1 MANEAHKS
9 NIINVTDLN
18 RWLGE
23 VDRIEQDREAIKG
36 DYQDK
41 LADLNERKKG
51 VMKAAKAAGIPMQ
64 AFKTNLK
71 IRDKLRQAAAL
82 ARTIPIEEKP
92 AAEIIA
98 EQAKLYGDLP
108 FGDYLSRVSVEIK
121 AREDEEYA
129 AHAARNANAVDS
141 LTDDDDGDDGGDEP
155 DEADAFEAMSDPRP
169 RHLRDKD
176 GETVTGDDALDRL
189 RTGIRALN

>member
-1 MANEAHKS
+1 MLNEANKA
-9 NIINVTDLN
+9 NIINITDLN

-23 VDRIEQDREAIKG
+23 VDRIEEEREQVKG
-36 DYQDK
+36 AYQEQC
-41 LADLNERKKG
+41 ADLNKRKKG

-64 AFKTNLK
+64 ALKTNLK

-82 ARTIPIEEKP
+82 AKTIPIEEKP

-129 AHAARNANAVDS
+129 AHAARNAGAIDS
-141 LTDDDDGDDGGDEP
+141 LTDDDDSDGEEGDDFDET
-155 DEADAFEAMSDPRP
+155 DDPRP
-169 RHLRDKD
+169 RFLKDKA

-189 RTGIRALN
+189 RDGIKQLAH